1 MAIAE
6 ETANIL
12 NENLIEQRLV
22 YYVIGMV
29 VSVVIWLEQ
38 VN

>member
-29 VSVVIWLEQ
+29 VSVVI
-38 VN
+38 